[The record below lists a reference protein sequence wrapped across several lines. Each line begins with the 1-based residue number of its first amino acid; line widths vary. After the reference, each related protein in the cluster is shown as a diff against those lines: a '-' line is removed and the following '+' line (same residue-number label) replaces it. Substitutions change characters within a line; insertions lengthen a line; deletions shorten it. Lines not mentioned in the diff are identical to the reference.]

1 MKALRPDTRVVID
14 LPASWDF
21 MRLVLPHLHIGD
33 TGGPILTAPFLI
45 EPGLKLIAYQSEAAA
60 YALTGADD
68 FSSRS
73 GLPIW
78 VHTVLWERADRLR
91 ARFTREAVFAGR
103 DEWTTRRVL
112 LSALAAQGRNLSG
125 TWPLGDDLGDYEHY
139 QEEAR
144 P

>member
-1 MKALRPDTRVVID
+1 VKALRPDNRVVID

-21 MRLVLPHLHIGD
+21 MRLVLPHLHVEAL
-33 TGGPILTAPFLI
+33 GGPALTAACLI
-45 EPGLKLIAYQSEAAA
+45 EPGLELLERQSEATTS
-60 YALTGADD
+60 ALTGADD

-78 VHTVLWERADRLR
+78 VQTCLWERADRLR

-112 LSALAAQGRNLSG
+112 LSALAAQGRKLSG
-125 TWPLGDDLGDYEHY
+125 SWPLRDDVGDYEHHH
-139 QEEAR
+139 EEAR